1 MTQYFFF
8 QADILGYESEPFEY
22 AYEAK
27 DVILYNLGIGA
38 SLCQS
43 NGLDLLYEGSEKFGA
58 LASFG
63 VIPGFACTS
72 ALITGQVPGLP
83 IDLSHVS
90 NYISNMVIMR
100 AKSSMTKIVNFAL
113 SYKFF

>member
-1 MTQYFFF
+1 MGF
-8 QADILGYESEPFEY
+8 ESEPFEY

-90 NYISNMVIMR
+90 NYIGNIMR
-100 AKSSMTKIVNFAL
+100 AKSSMRKIANFAL
-113 SYKFF
+113 SNKFF

>member
-1 MTQYFFF
+1 M
-8 QADILGYESEPFEY
+8 GYESEPFEY

-58 LASFG
+58 LTSFG
-63 VIPGFACTS
+63 VIPGFPCTT

-83 IDLSHVS
+83 IDLSKVS
-90 NYISNMVIMR
+90 IYIIIIILMAR
-100 AKSSMTKIVNFAL
+100 SSL
-113 SYKFF
+113 S

>member
-1 MTQYFFF
+1 M
-8 QADILGYESEPFEY
+8 GYESEPFEY

-63 VIPGFACTS
+63 VIPGS
-72 ALITGQVPGLP
+72 Q
-83 IDLSHVS
+83 
-90 NYISNMVIMR
+90 
-100 AKSSMTKIVNFAL
+100 FAL
-113 SYKFF
+113 CIVT